1 MLITHRRG
9 AYLDMEIFLDC
20 LPCVLKQVL
29 EAARMSTQ
37 NQTQQAEIM
46 EEAVKLLQNHKNYSS
61 SPEIVGDMHAI
72 VRKITG
78 VEDPYKAIKDR
89 DIEAA
94 KQAYPMLLEF
104 AAAKNNDLHW
114 AVKIA
119 ATGNIIDSAIYDTSN
134 FRDSLETELAKEFS
148 HDDFNIFSEQLKSAS
163 NLLIIGDNSGETIF
177 DKVLIEHLPNIQIE
191 YAVRSGS
198 IINDA
203 TISEAEASGLNQHAK
218 LISTGCR
225 APGAVLEQ
233 CSPEF
238 ISKFYSADIVI
249 SKGQGNY
256 EALSE
261 CDRPVFFL
269 LKAKCPMVADI
280 LKVKLNDYVF
290 MYHAV

>member
-1 MLITHRRG
+1 
-9 AYLDMEIFLDC
+9 MEIFLDC

-134 FRDSLETELAKEFS
+134 FLDSLETELAKEFS
-148 HDDFNIFSEQLKSAS
+148 
-163 NLLIIGDNSGETIF
+163 
-177 DKVLIEHLPNIQIE
+177 
-191 YAVRSGS
+191 
-198 IINDA
+198 
-203 TISEAEASGLNQHAK
+203 
-218 LISTGCR
+218 
-225 APGAVLEQ
+225 
-233 CSPEF
+233 
-238 ISKFYSADIVI
+238 
-249 SKGQGNY
+249 
-256 EALSE
+256 
-261 CDRPVFFL
+261 
-269 LKAKCPMVADI
+269 
-280 LKVKLNDYVF
+280 
-290 MYHAV
+290 